1 MKFEL
6 SIIAEVDYQSNFSSR
21 DSSQIRREG
30 KLSDSDWDSR
40 FGNSELG
47 WYNMGAIQWT
57 DLGRKYIIKR
67 GKRSIKADFGV
78 SISSHP
84 KMLRTDYETY
94 SEDN

>member
-1 MKFEL
+1 
-6 SIIAEVDYQSNFSSR
+6 
-21 DSSQIRREG
+21 
-30 KLSDSDWDSR
+30 
-40 FGNSELG
+40 
-47 WYNMGAIQWT
+47 MGAIQWT

-78 SISSHP
+78 SISAHP